1 MTFQLK
7 KNPLKKLIVAIIL
20 FILFYSLTIYPTV
33 EEFREVADP
42 IKNPL
47 PSLPITVLK
56 GASFNATVN
65 AEKTAKDWE
74 VYLTSN
80 YGEYPLKVV
89 NAEYSHLWILTL
101 KIPTIIPSGLYSL
114 KIKYSLENGETAEYM
129 QPICINVT
137 DTFPKRLL
145 IGHITDIHL
154 PYGADVLARAIYEL
168 NLIHPSLIILT
179 GDLVDVDTISSAWQ
193 YAWKILLNGPSK
205 VPIYVIPGNHDH
217 AGDDAKNYV
226 KYCGPLHWYTRI
238 GSFHIIALDS
248 ASDGYVS
255 NDQLVW
261 AENILA
267 NITDGAKILL
277 FHHPLFSSGPTEIS
291 GSWENIEKLK
301 SCIYSSWLEHLDNA
315 KEILRLI
322 EKYNITLIL
331 SGHIHRE
338 QYNVYNGIH
347 IFETNLPAGGSLRQ
361 GDYWSFRLIQIDEN
375 CNVKVFSLKNKN
387 PEDRPSSYPLGYLTY
402 YYTPAND
409 GSTRSVSI
417 KVFNGINA
425 ELNPLIEFVVNGSI
439 PFENYRFIPQPP
451 SNYSVVNLDGKY
463 LVRFRV
469 NIPAK
474 SEYLLTLSAENDS
487 VKPEAT
493 VTSSLQ
499 NNNKTL
505 SLSISAADSGWGV
518 KNVSLSYY
526 FGLNSGRYSPTIHN
540 VPSLK
545 PKVKADRTE
554 IKSTYDQLDYNYKIS
569 IPPNALNVTY
579 TVYVEDFA
587 GNIRIING
595 TVIVKSE
602 VPSPSPPPPP
612 PSEGGTLPSTM
623 PLETIMI
630 IATVIVIGAIVIILL
645 RTRKFHG

>member
-1 MTFQLK
+1 
-7 KNPLKKLIVAIIL
+7 
-20 FILFYSLTIYPTV
+20 
-33 EEFREVADP
+33 
-42 IKNPL
+42 
-47 PSLPITVLK
+47 
-56 GASFNATVN
+56 
-65 AEKTAKDWE
+65 
-74 VYLTSN
+74 
-80 YGEYPLKVV
+80 
-89 NAEYSHLWILTL
+89 
-101 KIPTIIPSGLYSL
+101 
-114 KIKYSLENGETAEYM
+114 M

-137 DTFPKRLL
+137 DTFPKRWL

-179 GDLVDVDTISSAWQ
+179 GDLVDVDTISSAWL

-255 NDQLVW
+255 DDQLVW

-301 SCIYSSWLEHLDNA
+301 SYIYSSWLEHLDNA

-361 GDYWSFRLIQIDEN
+361 GDYRSFRLIQIDEN
-375 CNVKVFSLKNKN
+375 YNVKVFSLKNKN

-409 GSTRSVSI
+409 DSTRSVSI

-451 SNYSVVNLDGKY
+451 SNYSVMNFDGK
-463 LVRFRV
+463 F
-469 NIPAK
+469 
-474 SEYLLTLSAENDS
+474 
-487 VKPEAT
+487 
-493 VTSSLQ
+493 
-499 NNNKTL
+499 
-505 SLSISAADSGWGV
+505 
-518 KNVSLSYY
+518 
-526 FGLNSGRYSPTIHN
+526 
-540 VPSLK
+540 
-545 PKVKADRTE
+545 
-554 IKSTYDQLDYNYKIS
+554 
-569 IPPNALNVTY
+569 
-579 TVYVEDFA
+579 
-587 GNIRIING
+587 
-595 TVIVKSE
+595 
-602 VPSPSPPPPP
+602 
-612 PSEGGTLPSTM
+612 
-623 PLETIMI
+623 
-630 IATVIVIGAIVIILL
+630 GAI
-645 RTRKFHG
+645 